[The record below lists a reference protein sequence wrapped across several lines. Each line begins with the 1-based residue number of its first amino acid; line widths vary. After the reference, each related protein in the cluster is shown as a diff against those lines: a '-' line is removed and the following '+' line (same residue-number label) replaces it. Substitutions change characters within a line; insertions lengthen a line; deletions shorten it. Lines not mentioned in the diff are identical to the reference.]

1 MMKLSPKPNNWNIQ
15 VNIDYPIHVKC
26 TSNLLLTRWNTIKL
40 IVTRQT
46 RWNTIKLIVTRQ
58 TRWNTIKLIVT
69 RQTRWNTIKLIVTR
83 QTRWNTIKLIVT
95 RQTRWNTIKLITYI
109 KVKDECRSRY
119 TYQAERECDRDFCL
133 VCGNF
138 AKEARRVETIRKL
151 KGKDYSLKDLLKKY
165 GGINVESGTV
175 CRKCSKKVDSL
186 HKKNTDFYN
195 ECQKNAGMSKRMA
208 SSPHIN
214 PPKRINMSTPKTS
227 TQYAAVFSDSEEEE
241 DDISIIG
248 LHLSDEDTETDQAH
262 VSGILS
268 LQSASSLSGSS
279 SHPFSLDSLTSSATS
294 DSATSF
300 QTASMT
306 SLASSNSVTSN
317 QTGSCSTS
325 TDHIYS
331 KNNEK
336 SSTVK
341 SKGKEDKQRSTIPA
355 AIDHDYIVSKPS
367 PVVQNVMVDKIMDF
381 KNNIDIN
388 SKTEMKEAD
397 TEILISILKTKNK
410 REVIKHLLTT
420 EGFKDSILCLLMEE
434 INLMSNRLRNR
445 KLFYV
450 SELMKKRPEDL
461 KFFKWNEIICE
472 FMVKFPT
479 VFSLILTM
487 FLTPQDMENKDKIE
501 AIIPRIGMV
510 YSMLMQGRNKELSR
524 IQRITSLFLFDNICD
539 QKVFD
544 RLQTVGVCLS
554 YERSLQIVEMIGGHF
569 NDKVVQLVKDNT
581 RFRIIGDNINWTVGV
596 HDQRIN
602 NKQKMMHAFGSAV
615 IVQNLTFTNLD
626 RVVPQQLYS
635 QTPVQ
640 NFIPSEEDYNLIT
653 TDYIILMSRV
663 VFEHIPY
670 FKKFSDI
677 VPINISTPCSP
688 NLKKKSE
695 VIPLPVLFKNE
706 QYYQDVVGIL
716 DFYEKCLK
724 DAHDKAGK
732 QLHNQTY
739 QIGGDQLT
747 RERFS
752 GAKSLRAHHLNPSDK
767 FTHLSPITF

>member
-1 MMKLSPKPNNWNIQ
+1 MYTLFFHNI
-15 VNIDYPIHVKC
+15 
-26 TSNLLLTRWNTIKL
+26 
-40 IVTRQT
+40 
-46 RWNTIKLIVTRQ
+46 
-58 TRWNTIKLIVT
+58 
-69 RQTRWNTIKLIVTR
+69 
-83 QTRWNTIKLIVT
+83 
-95 RQTRWNTIKLITYI
+95 
-109 KVKDECRSRY
+109 
-119 TYQAERECDRDFCL
+119 F
-133 VCGNF
+133 
-138 AKEARRVETIRKL
+138 
-151 KGKDYSLKDLLKKY
+151 
-165 GGINVESGTV
+165 
-175 CRKCSKKVDSL
+175 
-186 HKKNTDFYN
+186 
-195 ECQKNAGMSKRMA
+195 
-208 SSPHIN
+208 
-214 PPKRINMSTPKTS
+214 
-227 TQYAAVFSDSEEEE
+227 
-241 DDISIIG
+241 II
-248 LHLSDEDTETDQAH
+248 DTETDQAH

-279 SHPFSLDSLTSSATS
+279 AHPFSLDSLTSSATS
-294 DSATSF
+294 ESSTSF

-367 PVVQNVMVDKIMDF
+367 PVVQNIMVDKIMDF

-397 TEILISILKTKNK
+397 TEILMSILKTKNK

-539 QKVFD
+539 QKV
-544 RLQTVGVCLS
+544 
-554 YERSLQIVEMIGGHF
+554 
-569 NDKVVQLVKDNT
+569 
-581 RFRIIGDNINWTVGV
+581 
-596 HDQRIN
+596 
-602 NKQKMMHAFGSAV
+602 NKC
-615 IVQNLTFTNLD
+615 
-626 RVVPQQLYS
+626 
-635 QTPVQ
+635 
-640 NFIPSEEDYNLIT
+640 FIL
-653 TDYIILMSRV
+653 LMYRE
-663 VFEHIPY
+663 F
-670 FKKFSDI
+670 
-677 VPINISTPCSP
+677 
-688 NLKKKSE
+688 
-695 VIPLPVLFKNE
+695 
-706 QYYQDVVGIL
+706 IL
-716 DFYEKCLK
+716 DSFIM
-724 DAHDKAGK
+724 
-732 QLHNQTY
+732 QW
-739 QIGGDQLT
+739 
-747 RERFS
+747 
-752 GAKSLRAHHLNPSDK
+752 
-767 FTHLSPITF
+767 

>member
-1 MMKLSPKPNNWNIQ
+1 
-15 VNIDYPIHVKC
+15 
-26 TSNLLLTRWNTIKL
+26 
-40 IVTRQT
+40 
-46 RWNTIKLIVTRQ
+46 
-58 TRWNTIKLIVT
+58 
-69 RQTRWNTIKLIVTR
+69 
-83 QTRWNTIKLIVT
+83 
-95 RQTRWNTIKLITYI
+95 
-109 KVKDECRSRY
+109 
-119 TYQAERECDRDFCL
+119 
-133 VCGNF
+133 
-138 AKEARRVETIRKL
+138 
-151 KGKDYSLKDLLKKY
+151 
-165 GGINVESGTV
+165 
-175 CRKCSKKVDSL
+175 
-186 HKKNTDFYN
+186 
-195 ECQKNAGMSKRMA
+195 
-208 SSPHIN
+208 
-214 PPKRINMSTPKTS
+214 
-227 TQYAAVFSDSEEEE
+227 
-241 DDISIIG
+241 
-248 LHLSDEDTETDQAH
+248 
-262 VSGILS
+262 
-268 LQSASSLSGSS
+268 
-279 SHPFSLDSLTSSATS
+279 
-294 DSATSF
+294 
-300 QTASMT
+300 
-306 SLASSNSVTSN
+306 
-317 QTGSCSTS
+317 
-325 TDHIYS
+325 
-331 KNNEK
+331 
-336 SSTVK
+336 
-341 SKGKEDKQRSTIPA
+341 
-355 AIDHDYIVSKPS
+355 
-367 PVVQNVMVDKIMDF
+367 
-381 KNNIDIN
+381 
-388 SKTEMKEAD
+388 
-397 TEILISILKTKNK
+397 
-410 REVIKHLLTT
+410 
-420 EGFKDSILCLLMEE
+420 
-434 INLMSNRLRNR
+434 
-445 KLFYV
+445 
-450 SELMKKRPEDL
+450 
-461 KFFKWNEIICE
+461 
-472 FMVKFPT
+472 
-479 VFSLILTM
+479 M

-732 QLHNQTY
+732 QLHDQTY

-767 FTHLSPITF
+767 FTHLSPITFELFHMLMSYLKMSLNLTYKQESGQDIGTLKSLQDRLSRKNIGDNVNDHYEANKDFLFLLQTCTLWSVSWSFCTVEMIVKQHVFLQTITTGAKQQMLEVDGQVFRLVLANGKTITLMKKTISKSKKGDQISNYGNQILQLGLLFKDLIDMIHMPERVRGIRLLKLAMMYFKVYNNLSKYALEILRLLVHQLCTLSEKGSNEEFYAMFVNTGGKFETHIPADRRMEYLVKEVKQHVKHMYSNKTEENISNRTRAISGIREISVNFDQQSGVIIRKKKTFRQII